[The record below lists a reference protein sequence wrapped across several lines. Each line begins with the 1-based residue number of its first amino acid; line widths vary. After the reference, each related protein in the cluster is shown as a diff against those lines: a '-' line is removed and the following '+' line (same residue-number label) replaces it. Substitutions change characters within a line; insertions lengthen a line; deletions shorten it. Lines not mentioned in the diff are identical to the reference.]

1 MNLINLLKQIN
12 RMFPAP
18 PYHTE
23 EEERTRVKKIVSRFA
38 QGNVYLQ
45 LGRYLSGKEVEQRKS
60 RLASYN
66 FMPRK
71 YS

>member
-1 MNLINLLKQIN
+1 MNLIKILKQIN

-18 PYHTE
+18 PCHSE
-23 EEERTRVKKIVSRFA
+23 EDERTRVKEVISRFS
-38 QGNVYLQ
+38 QGNIYLQ
-45 LGRYLSGKEVEQRKS
+45 LGRYLSEEDIERRKLS
-60 RLASYN
+60 LASYN